1 MFQLGT
7 YICTGFIHVNRDSI
21 CDVTMVQEYNRQVV
35 FTQDHMET
43 RLLVLLTV
51 VPTSKDSES
60 SARGATAKMFNKYLI
75 EYIIYI
81 LCCIY
86 NYVYS
91 LYFI

>member
-1 MFQLGT
+1 
-7 YICTGFIHVNRDSI
+7 
-21 CDVTMVQEYNRQVV
+21 
-35 FTQDHMET
+35 MEIS
-43 RLLVLLTV
+43 LLVLLTA
-51 VPTSKDSES
+51 VPTSKDSDR
-60 SARGATAKMFNKYLI
+60 SAQGAAAKIFNKYLI